1 MINNKEKLVFKISY
15 VIILL
20 VVCSIALG
28 WYSKILRNELKDL
41 VRNTLKQV
49 SNQNVL
55 IVQKEIEG
63 DLNALTEVAERI
75 GALGALGELQQE
87 EIVETLKEVSYRYPF
102 KRMGFC
108 GTDGIAYATD
118 GNITDISERSY
129 FEASLQG
136 KKCISEPFADPL
148 SGGDIIVFSVPVRSN
163 SEIVGIVFATY
174 GVDSMK
180 EILSVSSF
188 EGKGYTYIVRRD
200 GSKVVDSVSPTSF
213 QNMSNIFTSMKAADR
228 RNTQAVRDL
237 KRILDKDETGY
248 VIFYNEIGK
257 YMYATPLGINDWF
270 LIDVVPVDFMES
282 TSNYIIHRTY
292 LICALL
298 AAVSVVL
305 AAMLYQ
311 GERKKKQQMQN
322 LLFVDELTGGD
333 TLAKF
338 KSDAEQNSS
347 VSYDGFGGL

>member
-136 KKCISEPFADPL
+136 EKCISEPFADPL

-213 QNMSNIFTSMKAADR
+213 QNMSNIFTSMK
-228 RNTQAVRDL
+228 L
-237 KRILDKDETGY
+237 
-248 VIFYNEIGK
+248 
-257 YMYATPLGINDWF
+257 PPSF
-270 LIDVVPVDFMES
+270 LFCI
-282 TSNYIIHRTY
+282 
-292 LICALL
+292 
-298 AAVSVVL
+298 
-305 AAMLYQ
+305 
-311 GERKKKQQMQN
+311 
-322 LLFVDELTGGD
+322 
-333 TLAKF
+333 
-338 KSDAEQNSS
+338 
-347 VSYDGFGGL
+347 